1 MASDS
6 ITSTPNIWPNYAEQ
20 NVNRAANNQKSDST
34 GSASSLG
41 KDEFLKLLITQ
52 LQNQDPMQPMEDK
65 EFIAQMAQF
74 TSVEQ
79 LMNIST
85 QLTAMT
91 ESLSISSAMIGK
103 EITWISEGKTDPIT
117 GEKPEGTVQS
127 GIVDSIVI
135 RDGKQYAT
143 VGKEEIALT
152 DITSIKNPA
161 GEKPEES
168 APEQPTGEPETGS
181 SATS

>member
-1 MASDS
+1 MAADN
-6 ITSTPNIWPNYAEQ
+6 IVSTPNVWPNYAEQ
-20 NVNRAANNQKSDST
+20 NVNRAASKTKSDST
-34 GSASSLG
+34 ETSSLG

-79 LMNIST
+79 LTNISS
-85 QLTAMT
+85 QLTAMS
-91 ESLSISSAMIGK
+91 ESLSVSSAMIGK
-103 EITWISEGKTDPIT
+103 EVTWISEGKANPIT

-152 DITSIKNPA
+152 DITSIKYPA
-161 GEKPEES
+161 EEEPEES
-168 APEQPTGEPETGS
+168 PPEEPTGEPEAES
-181 SATS
+181 SVTP

>member
-1 MASDS
+1 MASES
-6 ITSTPNIWPNYAEQ
+6 IASTPNMWPNYAEP
-20 NVNRAANNQKSDST
+20 NVNRAASSTKSDSSGT
-34 GSASSLG
+34 SSLG

-79 LMNIST
+79 LMNISS
-85 QLTAMT
+85 QLTAMS
-91 ESLSISSAMIGK
+91 ESLGVSSAMIGK
-103 EITWISEGKTDPIT
+103 EVSWISEGKTDPIT
-117 GEKPEGTVQS
+117 GEKSEGTVQS

-135 RDGKQYAT
+135 RDGVQYAT

-161 GEKPEES
+161 GEDSKESIPEEP
-168 APEQPTGEPETGS
+168 AGETEAGS
-181 SATS
+181 SVTP

>member
-1 MASDS
+1 MAADS
-6 ITSTPNIWPNYAEQ
+6 IASTPNVWPNYAEK
-20 NVNRAANNQKSDST
+20 NVNQAASKTKSDST
-34 GSASSLG
+34 GTSSLG
-41 KDEFLKLLITQ
+41 KDQFLKLLITQ

-79 LMNIST
+79 LTNISS
-85 QLTAMT
+85 QLTAMS

-117 GEKPEGTVQS
+117 GEKPAGTVQS

-161 GEKPEES
+161 GEEPQESTPEKP
-168 APEQPTGEPETGS
+168 AGEPEAES
-181 SATS
+181 SVAP